1 MNDINP
7 ALARY
12 EDEAPDAVY
21 APAPDDEIVDAE
33 LVEDGELVP
42 VRLTGRP
49 LVDQH
54 TVLMPGEKIPTSD
67 DPGTTYTERDLY
79 VSEETAQ
86 AIKEA
91 EEEGSPQR
99 RTAMGLFETWCAE
112 QGRVAKP
119 CTTATYTEYGR
130 HLMSR
135 KLKVTTIR
143 HYMSLIRTSMPPGKK
158 PDNSLFLALLSQYR
172 KKNKRAL
179 RRKEAFP
186 ITLPYLVPMIEKA
199 EADDRPIGWRDS
211 AMFAFGYR
219 FLGRSIEDVDL
230 DLEDVRILDDLVIV
244 WLAEDKTHKGEEQ
257 TIYLHDREDLRLV
270 FRMRRWVGY
279 LAEQG
284 ITTGPVFREVL
295 RSGKVASSETRQKRG
310 ATKRGDHLR
319 PQTVNERVKLWFAA
333 AGLKT
338 DGRPVSSH
346 SLRAGGATDLG
357 MNGATDED
365 LEEAGRWK
373 KGSRLPR
380 ERYVRPTK
388 DASRDPF
395 KKVPMHAPEAQ
406 TQG

>member
-1 MNDINP
+1 MSLRNQDV
-7 ALARY
+7 
-12 EDEAPDAVY
+12 DEEVVY
-21 APAPDDEIVDAE
+21 AEIVE
-33 LVEDGELVP
+33 GGELGRTAP
-42 VRLTGRP
+42 AARP
-49 LVDQH
+49 LVDAH
-54 TVLMPGEKIPTSD
+54 TVLMPGEGIPTSD
-67 DPGTTYTERDLY
+67 DPRATYTERDLY

-86 AIKEA
+86 ALKEA

-99 RTAMGLFETWCAE
+99 RTAMRLFEAWCAE

-130 HLMSR
+130 HLMAR
-135 KLKVTTIR
+135 GLKVTTIR

-158 PDNSLFLALLSQYR
+158 PDNSLFLLLLTQYR

-186 ITLPYLVPMIEKA
+186 ITLPYLVPMMEKT
-199 EADDRPIGWRDS
+199 EADNRPIGWRDS

-230 DLEDVRILDDLVIV
+230 DLEDVTILDDRVLV

-257 TIYLHDREDLRLV
+257 TLVLHDRPDLNLV
-270 FRMRRWVGY
+270 FRLRRWVRY

-295 RSGKVASSETRQKRG
+295 RSGKVASAETRERRG
-310 ATKRGDHLR
+310 ATKRGAYLR
-319 PQTVNERVKLWFAA
+319 PQTVNERVKLWFGA

-357 MNGATDED
+357 MNGATDEE

-373 KGSRLPR
+373 KGSRIPR
-380 ERYVRPTK
+380 ERYVRPAK
-388 DASRDPF
+388 DASKDPF
-395 KKVPMHAPEAQ
+395 RKIPVHSPDAQ
-406 TQG
+406 TPK

>member
-1 MNDINP
+1 MSV
-7 ALARY
+7 
-12 EDEAPDAVY
+12 DA
-21 APAPDDEIVDAE
+21 AEEETVDAE
-33 LVEDGELVP
+33 LVEDAELGRTVP
-42 VRLTGRP
+42 AARP
-49 LVDQH
+49 LVDAH
-54 TVLMPGEKIPTSD
+54 TVLMPGEEIPTSE
-67 DPGTTYTERDLY
+67 DPRTTYTERDLY

-91 EEEGSPQR
+91 EEEGSLQR
-99 RTAMGLFETWCAE
+99 RTAMRLFEAWCSE
-112 QGRVAKP
+112 QGRVAMP

-130 HLMSR
+130 HLMA
-135 KLKVTTIR
+135 KGLKVTTIR
-143 HYMSLIRTSMPPGKK
+143 HYMSLVRTSMPAGKK
-158 PDNSLFLALLSQYR
+158 PDNSLFLLVLAQYR

-186 ITLPYLVPMIEKA
+186 ITLPYLVPMMEKA

-211 AMFAFGYR
+211 AMLAFGYR

-230 DLEDVRILDDLVIV
+230 DLEDLTILDDMLVV
-244 WLAEDKTHKGEEQ
+244 WLAEDKSHKGEEQ

-284 ITTGPVFREVL
+284 IINGPVFREVL
-295 RSGKVASSETRQKRG
+295 RSGKVASSETRLKRG
-310 ATKRGDHLR
+310 ATKRGDNLR
-319 PQTVNERVKLWFAA
+319 PQTVNERVKLWFSA

-357 MNGATDED
+357 TNGATDEE

-373 KGSRLPR
+373 KGSRIPR
-380 ERYVRPTK
+380 ERYVRPAK
-388 DASRDPF
+388 DVSKDHF
-395 KKVPMHAPEAQ
+395 KRVPTHDPEARAQ
-406 TQG
+406 E

>member
-1 MNDINP
+1 MSVD
-7 ALARY
+7 AA
-12 EDEAPDAVY
+12 DE
-21 APAPDDEIVDAE
+21 EIVDAE

-42 VRLTGRP
+42 VDEPAGRP

-54 TVLMPGEKIPTSD
+54 TVLLPGEHIPTSD

-99 RTAMGLFETWCAE
+99 RTAMGLFEAWCAE

-158 PDNSLFLALLSQYR
+158 PDNSLFLLLLTQYR

-186 ITLPYLVPMIEKA
+186 ITLPYLLPMMEKA

-211 AMFAFGYR
+211 AMLAFGYR
-219 FLGRSIEDVDL
+219 FLGRSVEDVDL
-230 DLEDVRILDDLVIV
+230 DLEDLTILDDMVVV

-279 LAEQG
+279 LAEQC
-284 ITTGPVFREVL
+284 ITTGPVFREVK
-295 RSGKVASSETRQKRG
+295 RNGAVASSETRAKT
-310 ATKRGDHLR
+310 ATKRGDYLR
-319 PQTVNERVKLWFAA
+319 PQTVNERVKLWFHK

-357 MNGATDED
+357 MNGATDEE

-373 KGSRLPR
+373 KGSRIPR
-380 ERYVRPTK
+380 ERYVRPAK
-388 DASRDPF
+388 DTSKDPF
-395 KKVPMHAPEAQ
+395 KKVPMHDPQAK
-406 TQG
+406 TQR

>member
-1 MNDINP
+1 MS
-7 ALARY
+7 
-12 EDEAPDAVY
+12 
-21 APAPDDEIVDAE
+21 VDASDQE
-33 LVEDGELVP
+33 IIEAEFVEDGELVP
-42 VRLTGRP
+42 AAPAVRP
-49 LVDQH
+49 LVDAH
-54 TVLMPGEKIPTSD
+54 TVLMPGEDIPTSD
-67 DPGTTYTERDLY
+67 DPVTTYTERDLY
-79 VSEETAQ
+79 VSEETAK

-99 RTAMGLFETWCAE
+99 RTAMRLFEAWCAE

-130 HLMSR
+130 HLMTR
-135 KLKVTTIR
+135 QLKVTTIR

-158 PDNSLFLALLSQYR
+158 PDNSLFLVLLAQYR

-186 ITLPYLVPMIEKA
+186 ITLPYLVPMMEKA
-199 EADDRPIGWRDS
+199 EADGRAIGWRDS

-230 DLEDVRILDDLVIV
+230 DLEDVTILDDRVLVWI
-244 WLAEDKTHKGEEQ
+244 AEDKTHKGEEQ
-257 TIYLHDREDLRLV
+257 TLVLHDRPDLNLVLRL
-270 FRMRRWVGY
+270 RRWVGY

-284 ITTGPVFREVL
+284 ITTGPMFREVL
-295 RSGKVASSETRQKRG
+295 RSGKVASQETRARRG
-310 ATKRGDHLR
+310 ATKRGAYLR

-357 MNGATDED
+357 TNGATDEE

-373 KGSRLPR
+373 KGSRIPR
-380 ERYVRPTK
+380 ERYVRPAK
-388 DASRDPF
+388 DASKDPF
-395 KKVPMHAPEAQ
+395 RKVPVHNLEAQ
-406 TQG
+406 TQE

>member
-1 MNDINP
+1 MSVD
-7 ALARY
+7 AA
-12 EDEAPDAVY
+12 DE
-21 APAPDDEIVDAE
+21 EIVDAE
-33 LVEDGELVP
+33 IVEDGELVRAAP
-42 VRLTGRP
+42 APRP
-49 LVDQH
+49 LVNEH
-54 TVLMPGEKIPTSD
+54 TVLMPGESIPTSE
-67 DPGTTYTERDLY
+67 DPRTTYTERDLY

-86 AIKEA
+86 ALKEA
-91 EEEGSPQR
+91 KEEGSPQR
-99 RTAMGLFETWCAE
+99 RTAMGLFEAWCAA
-112 QGRVAKP
+112 QGRVAEP

-130 HLMSR
+130 HLMAR
-135 KLKVTTIR
+135 GLKVTTIR

-158 PDNSLFLALLSQYR
+158 PDNSLFLLLLTQYR

-186 ITLPYLVPMIEKA
+186 ITLPYLVPMMEKA
-199 EADDRPIGWRDS
+199 ETDDRSIGWRDS

-219 FLGRSIEDVDL
+219 FLGRSVEDVDL
-230 DLEDVRILDDLVIV
+230 ELEDVTILDDRVLV

-257 TIYLHDREDLRLV
+257 TLVLHDRPDLNLV
-270 FRMRRWVGY
+270 FRLRRWVGY

-284 ITTGPVFREVL
+284 ITTGPMFREVL
-295 RSGKVASSETRQKRG
+295 RSGKVASPETRARRG
-310 ATKRGDHLR
+310 ATKRGAYLR

-357 MNGATDED
+357 MNGATDEE

-373 KGSRLPR
+373 KGSRIPR

-388 DASRDPF
+388 DANKDPF
-395 KKVPMHAPEAQ
+395 KKVPVHNPEAQ
-406 TQG
+406 AQE

>member
-1 MNDINP
+1 MN
-7 ALARY
+7 LS
-12 EDEAPDAVY
+12 DEY
-21 APAPDDEIVDAE
+21 EIVDAE
-33 LVEDGELVP
+33 LVEDGELVRAAP
-42 VRLTGRP
+42 AARP
-49 LVDQH
+49 LVDAH
-54 TVLMPGEKIPTSD
+54 TVLMPGEEIPTSD
-67 DPGTTYTERDLY
+67 DPRTTYTERDLY

-112 QGRVAKP
+112 QGRVTKP

-130 HLMSR
+130 HLMAR
-135 KLKVTTIR
+135 NLKVTTIR
-143 HYMSLIRTSMPPGKK
+143 HYMSLVRTSMPPGKK
-158 PDNSLFLALLSQYR
+158 PDNSLFLLLLAQYR

-186 ITLPYLVPMIEKA
+186 ITLPYLVPMMEKA

-211 AMFAFGYR
+211 AMLAFGYR
-219 FLGRSIEDVDL
+219 FLGRSVEDVDL
-230 DLEDVRILDDLVIV
+230 DLEDLTILDDMVTV

-257 TIYLHDREDLRLV
+257 TLVLHDREDLRLV
-270 FRMRRWVGY
+270 FRLRRWVGY

-295 RSGKVASSETRQKRG
+295 RSGKVASSDTRKKRG
-310 ATKRGDHLR
+310 ATKRGDYLR

-357 MNGATDED
+357 MNGATDEE
-365 LEEAGRWK
+365 LEDAGRWK
-373 KGSRLPR
+373 KGSRIPR
-380 ERYVRPTK
+380 ERYVRPAK
-388 DASRDPF
+388 DANKDTF
-395 KKVPMHAPEAQ
+395 KKVPVHDPTPVA
-406 TQG
+406 

>member
-1 MNDINP
+1 MSLRN
-7 ALARY
+7 A
-12 EDEAPDAVY
+12 DEVL
-21 APAPDDEIVDAE
+21 DAE
-33 LVEDGELVP
+33 LVVDGELVP
-42 VRLTGRP
+42 ARSVGRP

-54 TVLMPGEKIPTSD
+54 TVLMPDEKIPTSE
-67 DPGTTYTERDLY
+67 DPGTTYTARDLY

-99 RTAMGLFETWCAE
+99 RTAMRLFEAWCAE

-130 HLMSR
+130 HLMA
-135 KLKVTTIR
+135 KGLKVTTIR
-143 HYMSLIRTSMPPGKK
+143 HYMSLVRTTMPAGKK
-158 PDNSLFLALLSQYR
+158 PDNSLLLLLLTQYR

-186 ITLPYLVPMIEKA
+186 ITLPYLVPMMEKA
-199 EADDRPIGWRDS
+199 EADDRPIGWRDW

-219 FLGRSIEDVDL
+219 FLGRSVEDVGL
-230 DLEDVRILDDLVIV
+230 DLEDLTILDDMVVV
-244 WLAEDKTHKGEEQ
+244 WLAEDNTHKGEEQ

-284 ITTGPVFREVL
+284 ITTGPVFREVK
-295 RSGKVASSETRQKRG
+295 RNGTVASSETRAKT
-310 ATKRGDHLR
+310 ATKRGDYLR
-319 PQTVNERVKLWFAA
+319 PQTVNERVKLWFAK

-357 MNGATDED
+357 MNGATDEE
-365 LEEAGRWK
+365 LEEPAAGRRARASPGRGRCAQPK
-373 KGSRLPR
+373 TRPRTPLRRSRRTPPSTGVIQQ
-380 ERYVRPTK
+380 VR
-388 DASRDPF
+388 
-395 KKVPMHAPEAQ
+395 
-406 TQG
+406 